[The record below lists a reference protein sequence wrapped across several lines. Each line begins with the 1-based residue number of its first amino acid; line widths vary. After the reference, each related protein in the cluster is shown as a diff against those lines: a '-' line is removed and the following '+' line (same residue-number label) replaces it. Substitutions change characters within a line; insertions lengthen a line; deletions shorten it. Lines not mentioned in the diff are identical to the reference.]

1 MKKLIT
7 LLSLL
12 MVIGGCATTPTYMT
26 IENPLQRA
34 DYCKTRNVGNY
45 YGDCWVNRS
54 KSDPSFFK
62 VIDMLEMRSDFNN
75 AVTTNQNLLE
85 GLKIGKY
92 STKEANASF
101 DEVINL
107 FNNQKT
113 FMFNLRAERDAERT
127 AAFRRAMRNL
137 SSQMKENRD
146 AFDEG
151 VEKRKPISTGQN
163 RPLRSQTVLSD
174 NRRSCIYGT
183 GSNQKM
189 FVTAVGERCP
199 SSM

>member
-1 MKKLIT
+1 MKNLIA

-12 MVIGGCATTPTYMT
+12 LVIGGCATTPTYMT

>member
-1 MKKLIT
+1 VQKLIA

-12 MVIGGCATTPTYMT
+12 LVIGGCATTPTYMT

-75 AVTTNQNLLE
+75 AVTINQNLLE

>member
-1 MKKLIT
+1 
-7 LLSLL
+7 
-12 MVIGGCATTPTYMT
+12 MT

-75 AVTTNQNLLE
+75 AVTINQNLLE